1 MSRVKV
7 FIPSHARRRI
17 QQRGGDVGT
26 IAAAS
31 RRAATQVARDLRGS
45 RRLAVDISRLPEVV
59 PVIEVS
65 APEGK
70 APRAVVKTVLPFD
83 APSLASME
91 VVRVY

>member
-1 MSRVKV
+1 
-7 FIPSHARRRI
+7 
-17 QQRGGDVGT
+17 
-26 IAAAS
+26 
-31 RRAATQVARDLRGS
+31 
-45 RRLAVDISRLPEVV
+45 VDISRLPEVI

-70 APRAVVKTVLPFD
+70 APRAVAKTVLPFD